1 MLARHKQLTLL
12 NLLVVL
18 VMLLSACGAPIA
30 PAAEGQP
37 AAAEPAAPAAA
48 APAAPAAAEAP
59 STAAEAV
66 TGPILMDKPADV
78 QERPV
83 TMQVFNSPA
92 DAGGIAEYHEAPE
105 LAELVAKGEL
115 PPLEE
120 RLPINPVV
128 VQPDEAIGKYGGT
141 LHMTIFGDYS
151 QAVEFA
157 YWQYELLTVPSP
169 TGEIIPG
176 VAEGWEWNGDYTE
189 LTLNLR
195 KGIRWSDGEP
205 YTADDI
211 MFWWDDVVL
220 NEELTPTPHGLLKR
234 NGELATLAK
243 IDDFTVKFTFAAPY
257 ALFTTYMG
265 SWGFPGRQPTSMPK
279 HYLSQFHPN
288 YTAVA
293 DIEAMMKEDGFDTW
307 VDFFLSKASVGYNST
322 NPDLPT
328 LSAWILNEKPPQPV
342 QTYRRNPYYWK
353 VDTAGNQLP
362 YIGEVRTT
370 RTAEEEATL
379 LKTLAGE
386 LDWVGIGWLGGPK
399 NLAILT
405 ENMEKGDY
413 RFTSG
418 NWMPNAYGNIMFNYT
433 SGDETKR
440 ELYNNVDFRRALS
453 VAINREEIVKLQ
465 YKGGVFPSQIAP
477 ARGEPYNGESELF
490 QSWAQYDPELSN
502 KMLDD
507 LGLTERDKD
516 GFRKTPNGQD
526 LLLII
531 SANTSWPA
539 ETPELMELV
548 RGYWAAVGI
557 NATVAPEEGTLWTT
571 RHNNGEHDVSAR
583 GGHFGGGPVHPT
595 LNGNTFALGGWQW
608 SPEWAK
614 WLDTKGEQGVEPPD
628 DVKRIREIRDLVMG
642 EPDEAKRV
650 ELIMEVFQIHMN
662 NLWSIGLVVDNPR
675 FGQLQVVKNRVRNVA
690 TFAFSAEWYPMVP
703 PTFFINE

>member
-1 MLARHKQLTLL
+1 MLSKHKQLTLL
-12 NLLVVL
+12 SLLAVL
-18 VMLLSACGAPIA
+18 VMLVGACGAPVA
-30 PAAEGQP
+30 QEQP
-37 AAAEPAAPAAA
+37 AANTEQAAP
-48 APAAPAAAEAP
+48 AAEAP
-59 STAAEAV
+59 SSADGSTS
-66 TGPILMDKPADV
+66 GPILMDKPADV
-78 QERPV
+78 EGRPV

-92 DAGGIAEYHEAPE
+92 DAGGIAEFHEAPE
-105 LAELVAKGEL
+105 LAAMVAAGEL

-120 RLPINPVV
+120 RLPINPMV
-128 VQPDEAIGKYGGT
+128 VQPDETIGKYGGT
-141 LHMTIFGDYS
+141 LNTTIFGDYS
-151 QAVEFA
+151 QATEVG

-169 TGEIIPG
+169 QGEIIPG
-176 VAEGWEWNGDYTE
+176 VAEGWEWNDDYTV

-195 KGIRWSDGEP
+195 EGVKWSDGVP

-211 MFWWDDVVL
+211 MFWWEDIIL
-220 NEELTPTPHGLLKR
+220 NTELTPTPHGLLFR
-234 NGELATLAK
+234 NDELAELVK
-243 IDDFTVKFTFAAPY
+243 IDDFTVQFTFAAPY
-257 ALFTTYMG
+257 ALFTTYLG
-265 SWGFPGRQPTSMPK
+265 SWGFPGLGLTNSAK
-279 HYLSQFHPN
+279 HYLTQFHPD
-288 YTAVA
+288 YTPMA

-307 VDFFLSKASVGYNST
+307 VDFFKRKSDRGSSGG

-328 LSAWILNEKPPQPV
+328 LAAWILNEEPPQPV

-362 YIGEVRTT
+362 YIGEIRTT
-370 RTAEEEATL
+370 RTADAEATL
-379 LKTLAGE
+379 LKAIAGE
-386 LDWVGIGWLGGPK
+386 LDWVGIGWVGGPA

-440 ELYNNVDFRRALS
+440 ELYNNKDFRHALS
-453 VAINREEIVKLQ
+453 VAINREEILKLV

-477 ARGEPYNGESELF
+477 ARGEPYHGESDLF
-490 QSWAQYDPELSN
+490 QSWAQYDPDLAN
-502 KMLDD
+502 QMLDEI
-507 LGLTERDKD
+507 GLTERDAD
-516 GFRKTPNGQD
+516 GFRKAPNGED

-531 SANTSWPA
+531 SATTAWPA

-548 RGYWAAVGI
+548 RGYWSEVGI
-557 NATVAPEEGTLWTT
+557 NATVTPEEGTLWGT
-571 RHNNGEHDVSAR
+571 RHNNNEHDVSAR

-608 SPEWAK
+608 APEWAQ
-614 WLDTKGEQGVEPPD
+614 WLDTNGEQGVEPPD

-650 ELIMEVFQIHMN
+650 ELIMEVFQIHMD

-690 TFAFSAEWYPMVP
+690 TFAYSAEWYPMVP
-703 PTFFINE
+703 ATFFINE